1 LRARYNGTTNTKAL
15 TCPPI
20 ASNPQFLAGNYR
32 GTLQEYCMRR
42 GFWLHFYCKKERAI
56 ENKRSK
62 YYWVCTCIV
71 DFSSMGEVTAT
82 VEAKKRR
89 QSAQLAS
96 LAVINKMELV
106 SGSDLMRSFVKK
118 TSLHR
123 QK

>member
-1 LRARYNGTTNTKAL
+1 MNTESL
-15 TCPPI
+15 TCLSI

-32 GTLQEYCMRR
+32 GTLQEYCTQQ
-42 GFWLHFYCKKERAI
+42 GFWLHFYSKKERAI

-71 DFSSMGEVTAT
+71 DFCPMGEVTAT

-89 QSAQLAS
+89 RSAQLAS
-96 LAVINKMELV
+96 LAVIKKMELV
-106 SGSDLMRSFVKK
+106 SGSDLKRSLAQK

-123 QK
+123 IY